1 MKTPSNMNRF
11 ILLLFAIAMLSAGG
25 NAQELPSYFGS
36 YNPHVGGYDLPIYD
50 FGKVILES
58 DGNIL
63 VVNGFN
69 NPYSQGRADQ
79 LILFDG
85 RDFSV
90 KKQVDVTQPQG
101 DISIADGCHSPQGG
115 VVFTGHW
122 FDFTDNVNRAFILKY
137 NENLEF
143 EWVNLFPE
151 LDSLGVE
158 LFTYGISP
166 TESKGYMIAQS
177 QYDTELQPGDRTS
190 LNFIKTDSLGQ
201 IVSIKNYGLDS
212 FKNVYGLGDL
222 SSTYDGQ
229 FIASFLVKDRS
240 GNYKGIVQKID
251 QEGNIIWSQ
260 SKSFWSQ
267 NGQLPHS
274 CPLSSGGTVMA
285 YSVDTL
291 ITFEDDDFWLS
302 SYIGVFG
309 FDADGQDAWQ
319 QKWIHMDNGS
329 HSRLTRIV
337 QAKNGDIL
345 TIAYWGGD
353 RTPSGRRLPLSI
365 VSRSSPDG
373 EILWKRHY
381 QDTLNR
387 GMRRD
392 GVTFLGITDLKD
404 KRIAITG
411 YAIDSS
417 DHPLAGDGGID
428 PNVLLMVLDSMGCLE
443 PGCGD
448 EVQVITSA
456 EDWHVIGRL
465 EVDPLRITPNPVRSE
480 MTIRW
485 SGKEQA
491 ALLDRD
497 QLIVYDMKGQSVY
510 QESWDLREKTI
521 WVSQWPSGTYTVL
534 HLRNGIPI
542 SRGRAVIIK

>member
-1 MKTPSNMNRF
+1 MKRF
-11 ILLLFAIAMLSAGG
+11 ILLLFTIAMLSAGG
-25 NAQELPSYFGS
+25 NAQELPAYFGS
-36 YNPHVGGYDLPIYD
+36 YDPHVGGYDLPIYD
-50 FGKVILES
+50 FGDVILEVNR
-58 DGNIL
+58 DIL
-63 VVNGFN
+63 VLNGFN
-69 NPYSQGRADQ
+69 NPYSQGRANQ

-90 KKQVDVTQPQG
+90 KKQVDVIQPQG
-101 DISIADGCHSPQGG
+101 DINIVAGCHSPNGG
-115 VVFTGHW
+115 VVFTGQW
-122 FDFTDNVNRAFILKY
+122 FDFTANATRAFILKY
-137 NENLEF
+137 DENLEL

-158 LFTYGISP
+158 LFTYDISP
-166 TESKGYMIAQS
+166 TESKGYMIAQT
-177 QYDTELQPGDRTS
+177 QADYEEQHGDRRS
-190 LNFIKTDSLGQ
+190 INFMITDSLGQ

-212 FKNVYGLGDL
+212 FRNIYGYGNL
-222 SSTYDGQ
+222 SPTDDGHFVNSLYVQ
-229 FIASFLVKDRS
+229 GGSRDYR
-240 GNYKGIVQKID
+240 GIIQKID

-260 SKSFWSQ
+260 SKSFWSGSAQ
-267 NGQLPHS
+267 I
-274 CPLSSGGTVMA
+274 PLSSALPSGGAVMT

-291 ITFEDDDFWLS
+291 ITFEDEDFWLS
-302 SYIGVFG
+302 SYISVFG

-337 QAKNGDIL
+337 QAQNGDIL

-373 EILWKRHY
+373 EILWERHY

-392 GVTFLGITDLKD
+392 GVTFLGITELKD

-417 DHPLAGDGGID
+417 DHPLAGDGGIN

-456 EDWHVIGRL
+456 EDWHVIGSPT
-465 EVDPLRITPNPVRSE
+465 VSPLLITPNPVHSE

-491 ALLDRD
+491 ALLDRE
-497 QLIVYDMKGQSVY
+497 QLIIYDMKGQPVY
-510 QESWDLREKTI
+510 QESWDLREKRI
-521 WVSQWPSGTYTVL
+521 QVSQWPSGTYTVL

-542 SRGRAVIIK
+542 SRGHAVVIK